1 MEVMTLI
8 LFLTISVLISAV
20 IAQITPKVTLP
31 LAQIGFGVL
40 IAIFASNSIEVT
52 LDSDVFLVVF
62 IAPLLYIEAKHADK
76 MSLWKERGAIFGL
89 AIGLVVLTSFIIGWL
104 LHSFV
109 PMISMAAALALGA
122 ALGPTD
128 AVAVTALSKTV
139 DIPEKESAI
148 LGGELL
154 LNDASGIVMFQMAL
168 SVATLGYFSIYEATT
183 SFLIEFFGGLIVG
196 AIFGFGGRFI
206 LRQSRNIG
214 IDSTVFHVLFE
225 LCMPFVVYLAS
236 TSLHV
241 SGIIAVVVAGLV
253 DVIGVN
259 TVSPAVA
266 KMNIVSNSVWEV
278 LSFALNGIVFVMLGT
293 QLPKAIMYVWE
304 DAQFSNVDLVIWVVL
319 CTMLLYVTRFLWSL
333 ISTYFSNRKNTPK
346 LTKKDVQN
354 SLIVTLAGVKGT
366 ITLSILFTLP
376 YVLSN
381 GQIFGERNILIFI
394 GCGVI
399 LVTLLVATFVLPIVA
414 PKPTTEISEEQE
426 RKTYFECLQIVLR
439 GVIEQLTAEENDL
452 NRRATRSVIL
462 SYQRR
467 LNNAKMD
474 GDEDNAELLE
484 MRAMACR
491 FQQERVE
498 ELLESGEFDEDV
510 CYTYL
515 ETLRKIEK
523 LLLHGKKLTNA
534 ISTNKH
540 NEVHFISR
548 RIKFFI
554 VNTFLGG
561 KHKEDSTKF
570 KNLRIAS
577 ERYALSRMKEQV
589 KNEFIN
595 TELASKVVLEYEKS
609 LTSMTQSLPSVTVA
623 IDAIDA
629 SADVQ
634 LYAYSIELDKIHE
647 LQESGKLSR
656 SNAKKMRENV
666 TLMQLELQDAI

>member
-20 IAQITPKVTLP
+20 IAQVTPKVTLP

-52 LDSDVFLVVF
+52 LDPDVFLVVF

-89 AIGLVVLTSFIIGWL
+89 AIGLVVLTSFIIGIL

-109 PMISMAAALALGA
+109 PMISLAAALALGA

-139 DIPEKESAI
+139 DIPEKQSAI

-168 SVATLGYFSIYEATT
+168 SVATVGYFSVEEAVV
-183 SFLIEFFGGLIVG
+183 SFLIEFFGGLVVG
-196 AIFGFGGRFI
+196 AIFGFGGRTL
-206 LRQSRNIG
+206 LRQARNIG
-214 IDSTVFHVLFE
+214 IDSTVFHVLCE
-225 LCMPFVVYLAS
+225 LCMPFLVYLVS
-236 TSLHV
+236 QNLHV

-259 TVSPAVA
+259 SISPAVA
-266 KMNIVSNSVWEV
+266 RMNIVSNSVWDV

-293 QLPKAIMYVWE
+293 QLPNAIMYVWE
-304 DAQFSNVDLVIWVVL
+304 DAKFSNVDLIIWVLL
-319 CTMLLYVTRFLWSL
+319 CTFLLYLTRFAWSVVSTF
-333 ISTYFSNRKNTPK
+333 ISHRKQK
-346 LTKKDVQN
+346 VRITKKDLQN
-354 SLIVTLAGVKGT
+354 SLILTLAGVKGT

-376 YVLSN
+376 IVLSN
-381 GQIFGERNILIFI
+381 GQVFAERNILIFL

-399 LVTLLVATFVLPIVA
+399 LVTLIVATFVLPIVA
-414 PKPTTEISEEQE
+414 PKPKAETDEKKEIEI
-426 RKTYFECLQIVLR
+426 YFECLQEILR
-439 GVIEQLTAEENDL
+439 SVIEQLTAEENDL

-467 LNNAKMD
+467 LNNAKQ
-474 GDEDNAELLE
+474 GGEEDNSEILE

-491 FQQERVE
+491 YQQEKIE
-498 ELLESGEFDEDV
+498 DLLESGEFDKDL

-515 ETLRKIEK
+515 ETLRKIER
-523 LLLHGKKLTNA
+523 LLLHGRKLQNVIT
-534 ISTNKH
+534 TNKH
-540 NEVHFISR
+540 NEVHFMSR
-548 RIKFFI
+548 RIKNFL
-554 VNTFLGG
+554 VNTFMTE
-561 KHKEDSTKF
+561 KKKKDISQFRE
-570 KNLRIAS
+570 LRIIS
-577 ERYALSRMKEQV
+577 EKYAISKMKEQV
-589 KNEFIN
+589 KNDFVN
-595 TELASKVVLEYEKS
+595 TEYASKVVLEYEKS
-609 LTSMTQSLPSVTVA
+609 LTSLTQSMPSVTTA

-629 SADVQ
+629 STEVQ

-656 SNAKKMRENV
+656 SSAKKMRENV
-666 TLMQLELQDAI
+666 SLMQLELQDAI

>member
-20 IAQITPKVTLP
+20 IAQVTPKVTLP

-40 IAIFASNSIEVT
+40 ISIFASNSIEVT

-62 IAPLLYIEAKHADK
+62 ISPLLYIEAKHADK

-89 AIGLVVLTSFIIGWL
+89 AIGLVVLTSFIIGIL

-109 PMISMAAALALGA
+109 PMISLAAALALGA

-168 SVATLGYFSIYEATT
+168 SVATVGYFSITEAVI

-196 AIFGFGGRFI
+196 VIFGFGGKLV
-206 LRQSRNIG
+206 LRQARNIG

-236 TSLHV
+236 SSMHV

-259 TVSPAVA
+259 AVSPAVA

-304 DAQFSNVDLVIWVVL
+304 DAQFSNIDLIVWVLL
-319 CTMLLYVTRFLWSL
+319 CTILLYVTRFLWSL
-333 ISTYFSNRKNTPK
+333 ASTYISNRK
-346 LTKKDVQN
+346 LTTKITKRDVQN
-354 SLIVTLAGVKGT
+354 SLIVTLSGVKGT

-381 GQIFGERNILIFI
+381 GQIFIERNILIFI

-414 PKPTTEISEEQE
+414 PKPKIEHDEEEE
-426 RKTYFECLQIVLR
+426 RASYFECLQIVLR

-462 SYQRR
+462 SYQQR
-467 LNNAKMD
+467 LNNAKVD
-474 GDEDNAELLE
+474 GDEDNTELLE

-491 FQQERVE
+491 FQQECVE
-498 ELLESGEFDEDV
+498 EFLDSGEYDETV

-515 ETLRKIEK
+515 ETLRRIER
-523 LLLHGKKLTNA
+523 LLLHGRKLTNV
-534 ISTNKH
+534 ISRNDH
-540 NEVHFISR
+540 NEIHFISR
-548 RIKFFI
+548 RIKYYI
-554 VNTFLGG
+554 MSTFLT
-561 KHKEDSTKF
+561 KKKKKSTTELR
-570 KNLRIAS
+570 NLRIKS
-577 ERYALSRMKEQV
+577 ENYALRCMKEQV
-589 KNEFIN
+589 KNEFVN
-595 TELASKVVLEYEKS
+595 TELASKVVLEYERS
-609 LTSMTQSLPSVTVA
+609 LTSLTQTMPSVTVA

-629 SADVQ
+629 STEVQ
-634 LYAYSIELDKIHE
+634 MYAYTIELDKIHE
-647 LQESGKLSR
+647 LQETGELSR

-666 TLMQLELQDAI
+666 SLMQLELQDAI

>member
-20 IAQITPKVTLP
+20 IAQVTPKVTLP
-31 LAQIGFGVL
+31 FAQIGFGVL
-40 IAIFASNSIEVT
+40 ISIFASNSIEVT

-62 IAPLLYIEAKHADK
+62 ISPLLYIEAKHADK

-89 AIGLVVLTSFIIGWL
+89 AIGLVVLTSFIIGIL

-109 PMISMAAALALGA
+109 PMISLAAALALGA

-168 SVATLGYFSIYEATT
+168 SVATVGYFSITEATI

-196 AIFGFGGRFI
+196 VIFGFGGKLV
-206 LRQSRNIG
+206 LRQARNIG

-236 TSLHV
+236 SSMHV

-259 TVSPAVA
+259 AVSPAVA

-304 DAQFSNVDLVIWVVL
+304 DAQFSNIDLIVWVLL
-319 CTMLLYVTRFLWSL
+319 CTILLYVTRFLWSL
-333 ISTYFSNRKNTPK
+333 SSTYISNRK
-346 LTKKDVQN
+346 LTTKITKRDVQN
-354 SLIVTLAGVKGT
+354 SLIVTLSGVKGT

-381 GQIFGERNILIFI
+381 GQIFIERNILIFI

-414 PKPTTEISEEQE
+414 PKPKIEHDEEEE
-426 RKTYFECLQIVLR
+426 RASYFECLQIVLR

-462 SYQRR
+462 SYQQR
-467 LNNAKMD
+467 LNNAKVD
-474 GDEDNAELLE
+474 GDEDNTELLE

-491 FQQERVE
+491 FQQECVE
-498 ELLESGEFDEDV
+498 EFLDSGEYDETV

-515 ETLRKIEK
+515 ETLRRIER
-523 LLLHGKKLTNA
+523 LLLHGRKLTNV
-534 ISTNKH
+534 ISRNDH
-540 NEVHFISR
+540 NEIHFISR
-548 RIKFFI
+548 RIKYYI
-554 VNTFLGG
+554 MSTFLT
-561 KHKEDSTKF
+561 KKKKKSTTELR
-570 KNLRIAS
+570 NLRIKS
-577 ERYALSRMKEQV
+577 ENYALRFMKEQV
-589 KNEFIN
+589 KNEFVN
-595 TELASKVVLEYEKS
+595 TELASKVVLEYERS
-609 LTSMTQSLPSVTVA
+609 LTSLTQTMPSVTVA

-629 SADVQ
+629 STEVQ
-634 LYAYSIELDKIHE
+634 MYAYTIELDKIHE
-647 LQESGKLSR
+647 LQETGKLSR

-666 TLMQLELQDAI
+666 SLMQLELQDAI